1 MPKIFPDEQRSRV
14 RELAAQG
21 LPNTEI
27 ADKMKEEYSSDWTSK
42 YADRTV
48 ARILK
53 DEPSEDESSYG
64 DDAEKTLDE
73 MSREER
79 FRFIEARLK
88 RTGRFRMAFRSF
100 NEDEK
105 GVFIDE
111 YLNIIRSTET
121 LTEAEEQALFASI
134 LELVLA
140 FQCLNRKEQEEKYRD
155 QSLEGEIPEED
166 PRYRRHVDGKYQ
178 QEYDQH
184 MKLYLKGMDG
194 LKMSRSQRLKEIRT
208 QKRTLVDVAEEL
220 SQKNFQSEAA
230 DEIERY
236 SKMKDAE
243 LKRLL
248 DLGHIHGVFKG

>member
-1 MPKIFPDEQRSRV
+1 MPKVFPDDQRDRV

-21 LPNTEI
+21 SSNTEI
-27 ADKMKEEYSSDWTSK
+27 ATKMKKEYPSDWTSK

-48 ARILK
+48 ARMLK
-53 DEPSEDESSYG
+53 EESNEDSSSAG
-64 DDAEKTLDE
+64 DDSEKTLDE

-79 FRFIEARLK
+79 FRYVKIRLQ
-88 RTGRFRMAFRSF
+88 RTGRFRMAFRNFS
-100 NEDEK
+100 EDEK

-134 LELVLA
+134 LELILA
-140 FQCLNRKEQEEKYRD
+140 LQCLGRKEQEEKYRD
-155 QSLEGEIPEED
+155 QSLSGAIEED
-166 PRYRRHVDGKYQ
+166 DVRFRRHVDTKYQ

-248 DLGHIHGVFKG
+248 DLGHIHGVFEG